1 MSVFRFHDNCQ
12 PTNTTHGTSTT
23 KCLPH
28 RFDRFGV
35 PNSDGLYIFNG
46 DYVDRGAWGVETL
59 VLLAAWKAALPHNV
73 VLLRG
78 NHEARFCTT
87 YYGFQA
93 ELAAKYPASADVRV
107 CAMCVRL
114 ACASFSCCVPC
125 DVVQTDMSLP
135 LTRPGQP
142 ASSLLFVCHTDAVP
156 GGSSPVCCAAACCAG
171 RGQGTCA
178 TWGPVSHSPAAA
190 ARQTSCKDATGY

>member
-1 MSVFRFHDNCQ
+1 MPS
-12 PTNTTHGTSTT
+12 S
-23 KCLPH
+23 
-28 RFDRFGV
+28 DR
-35 PNSDGLYIFNG
+35 LYIFNG

-107 CAMCVRL
+107 CAMCVVSHVHL
-114 ACASFSCCVPC
+114 SHV
-125 DVVQTDMSLP
+125 
-135 LTRPGQP
+135 
-142 ASSLLFVCHTDAVP
+142 VCHVT
-156 GGSSPVCCAAACCAG
+156 VCK
-171 RGQGTCA
+171 
-178 TWGPVSHSPAAA
+178 
-190 ARQTSCKDATGY
+190 QT